1 MQAYKVSHT
10 IHLLTLF
17 TTITVAVCTM
27 HVPSLLITWHP
38 PSSWPEDSIHQHSR
52 ASQVSNQ
59 ASWSCERFCPFSLRG
74 RLPFSCFPTSADE
87 YKKPGNW
94 LIPSTHSLAHHS
106 GGRLIVPKR
115 DHRIYSQSWDLCWDS
130 ALFNFL
136 WAYYIAKLSSH
147 LDSINPRTTS
157 LLIPCLAAL
166 DWSIESMSS
175 RRFAFRSHY

>member
-1 MQAYKVSHT
+1 MCLRSSSHGTRPPPDPRIRFINIHGHPKFQTRRPDHVKDFVHSAYVVDCRFLVS
-10 IHLLTLF
+10 L
-17 TTITVAVCTM
+17 
-27 HVPSLLITWHP
+27 HP
-38 PSSWPEDSIHQHSR
+38 PM
-52 ASQVSNQ
+52 
-59 ASWSCERFCPFSLRG
+59 
-74 RLPFSCFPTSADE
+74 

-147 LDSINPRTTS
+147 LDSINPRPTS